1 MGNFKILGK
10 GMATA
15 SRNYGLLLW
24 LWLID
29 VAFVLVIVTP
39 AFLLAKKDFGHSL
52 VGGSLGRFRFEWLG
66 DLAYRYQDLL
76 PAIAGAVLVPALLFM
91 GLFIF
96 LNGGIIG
103 RVAAG
108 GKTNL
113 QGFFAD
119 CGKYLWRFIR
129 VFLLSLPVY
138 AVVFGGLL
146 RLLAAP
152 LKAWM
157 RNASG
162 EVPVIIAS
170 NLQFVITVLILSIV
184 QMFFDYM
191 KVHIVV
197 HDGRKVLEAAAATLS
212 FIGKRFIRAWGL
224 YLLVGL
230 LFIAATAV
238 FIAVTNV
245 LPGTGV
251 AALALGFLWAQA
263 YILARIWIKVLF
275 FATEIDLTRMDRV
288 E

>member
-1 MGNFKILGK
+1 
-10 GMATA
+10 
-15 SRNYGLLLW
+15 
-24 LWLID
+24 
-29 VAFVLVIVTP
+29 
-39 AFLLAKKDFGHSL
+39 
-52 VGGSLGRFRFEWLG
+52 
-66 DLAYRYQDLL
+66 
-76 PAIAGAVLVPALLFM
+76 
-91 GLFIF
+91 
-96 LNGGIIG
+96 
-103 RVAAG
+103 
-108 GKTNL
+108 
-113 QGFFAD
+113 
-119 CGKYLWRFIR
+119 
-129 VFLLSLPVY
+129 
-138 AVVFGGLL
+138 
-146 RLLAAP
+146 
-152 LKAWM
+152 KAWM

-275 FATEIDLTRMDRV
+275 FATEIDFTRMDRV